1 MSHLTKTLIRAALA
15 MLLAAAASNAQNP
28 SPTPSPDQRPRHC
41 GGTIYIGGQTANPF
55 TAKRTTKATTILAD
69 GTRQLTERVEFLARD
84 SDGRVRIERPGLIQ
98 PAGDEEKVILHQ
110 RDGGQIETT
119 REAMGNSI
127 LIFDCPASEMIQ
139 ILPGMQI
146 AHVTKQSPRPTPNRP
161 APPYSIRVT
170 NLLSGK
176 PRPDISVE
184 DLGYREIEGIS
195 ARGVRLTNLGT
206 ESDGE
211 WNGKPVRITETW
223 ASDGL
228 AATILEIH
236 SDPRKQMEDIVTLTN
251 IKREEPNHS
260 LFQIPPGYKVNPMP
274 DELPFQIAEDGG
286 HPIATDPKK

>member
-1 MSHLTKTLIRAALA
+1 MSYVTKALLRAAFA
-15 MLLAAAASNAQNP
+15 MLLATAAANAQNP

-55 TAKRTTKATTILAD
+55 TAKRTTKATTILPD

-84 SDGRVRIERPGLIQ
+84 SDGRVRIERPGIVQ
-98 PAGDEEKVILHQ
+98 PAGDKEKVILHT

-119 REAMGNSI
+119 REIMGISI
-127 LIFDCPASEMIQ
+127 LIFDCPDSMTIQ
-139 ILPGMQI
+139 IQPGMQI
-146 AHVTKQSPRPTPNRP
+146 ARVTKGTPVPEPKGPPR
-161 APPYSIRVT
+161 PYSIRVT

-223 ASDGL
+223 ASDDL
-228 AATILEIH
+228 AATILEIL
-236 SDPRKQMEDIVTLTN
+236 SDPRKQTEAIVTLTN
-251 IKREEPNHS
+251 IKREEPAHS
-260 LFQIPPGYKVNPMP
+260 LFEIPPGYKVNPTSDEMP
-274 DELPFQIAEDGG
+274 LQMGG
-286 HPIATDPKK
+286 GVPVATNPEK

>member
-1 MSHLTKTLIRAALA
+1 MSHLGKTLRRAAFA
-15 MLLAAAASNAQNP
+15 MLLAAAASNAQTS
-28 SPTPSPDQRPRHC
+28 SPTPAPDQRPRQC

-84 SDGRVRIERPGLIQ
+84 SDGRVRIERPGIIQ
-98 PAGDEEKVILHQ
+98 PAGAEEKVILHA

-119 REAMGNSI
+119 GETMGISI
-127 LIFDCPASEMIQ
+127 LIFDCPDSATTLIQ
-139 ILPGMQI
+139 PGMRI
-146 AHVTKQSPRPTPNRP
+146 AHVTKGSPPATSNRP
-161 APPYSIRVT
+161 LPPYSWRVT
-170 NLLSGK
+170 NLLGGK

-211 WNGKPVRITETW
+211 WNGKPVRISETW
-223 ASDGL
+223 ASDDL

-236 SDPRKQMEDIVTLTN
+236 SNPRKQMEDIVTLTN
-251 IKREEPNHS
+251 IKRQEPDHS
-260 LFQIPPGYKVNPMP
+260 LFEIPQGYKINPTP
-274 DELPFQIAEDGG
+274 DEMPFQMAEDGR
-286 HPIATDPKK
+286 HPIATGPEK

>member
-1 MSHLTKTLIRAALA
+1 MSYLAKTLRRAALA
-15 MLLAAAASNAQNP
+15 MLLTAAAAKAQNP
-28 SPTPSPDQRPRHC
+28 SSAPPPDQRPRQC
-41 GGTIYIGGQTANPF
+41 GGNIYIGGQTANPF

-84 SDGRVRIERPGLIQ
+84 SDGRIRIEKPGIIQ
-98 PAGDEEKVILHQ
+98 PGNEEKLVLHT

-119 REAMGNSI
+119 REAIGISI
-127 LIFDCPASEMIQ
+127 LIFDCPGGARTLIQ
-139 ILPGMQI
+139 PGMRI
-146 AHVTKQSPRPTPNRP
+146 AHITKESPPAKSNRP
-161 APPYSIRVT
+161 LPPYSIRVT

-211 WNGKPVRITETW
+211 WNGKPVRISETW
-223 ASDGL
+223 ASDDL

-236 SDPRKQMEDIVTLTN
+236 SNPRKQMEDIVTLTN
-251 IKREEPNHS
+251 IKRQEPDHS
-260 LFQIPPGYKVNPMP
+260 LFEIPPGYKINPTP
-274 DELPFQIAEDGG
+274 DEMPFQMAEDGG
-286 HPIATDPKK
+286 HPIATAPEK